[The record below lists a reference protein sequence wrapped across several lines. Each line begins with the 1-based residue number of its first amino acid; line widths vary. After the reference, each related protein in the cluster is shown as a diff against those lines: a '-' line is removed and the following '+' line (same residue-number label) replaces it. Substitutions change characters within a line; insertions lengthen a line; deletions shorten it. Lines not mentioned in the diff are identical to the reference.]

1 MRFWTDKGRILKI
14 RPGHLANFSGGAGYM
29 PFIVMFSVPASAL
42 FGFVGSL
49 FLTARGR
56 RLLGADSGGT
66 KTALH
71 EFVRFAHWHTLMC
84 LIIAVVAGVILFC
97 FANTMVYGDKVKY
110 AVVTAIFATGPL
122 AAWVLS
128 MVALAQLIARRGAK
142 WTNLLIAAVIHVLLL
157 AACIPLIML
166 ASAITGARV

>member
-1 MRFWTDKGRILKI
+1 
-14 RPGHLANFSGGAGYM
+14 
-29 PFIVMFSVPASAL
+29 
-42 FGFVGSL
+42 
-49 FLTARGR
+49 
-56 RLLGADSGGT
+56 
-66 KTALH
+66 
-71 EFVRFAHWHTLMC
+71 
-84 LIIAVVAGVILFC
+84 
-97 FANTMVYGDKVKY
+97 MVYGDKAKY

-166 ASAITGARV
+166 ASTITGARV

>member
-1 MRFWTDKGRILKI
+1 MRLWTDKGRILKI

-29 PFIVMFSVPASAL
+29 PFIVMFSVPASVV
-42 FGFVGSL
+42 FGCLGSL
-49 FLTARGR
+49 FLTLRGR
-56 RLLGADSGGT
+56 RLLGTDSDT
-66 KTALH
+66 KTGLY
-71 EFVRFAHWHTLMC
+71 EFVRFARWHTLAC
-84 LIIAVVAGVILFC
+84 LVIAVVAGVVLFC
-97 FANTMVYGDKVKY
+97 FANNMVYGDKAKY

-166 ASAITGARV
+166 ASTITGARV